1 MYRLKMQQEQEMATM
16 TIKDIAR
23 ICGVSISTVSR
34 AINNDPAIN
43 EKTRERIMQVVREF
57 NYIPNN
63 NARNLKMAES
73 NTVALIVKG
82 INNPFFQGMFPYFQ
96 KELVA
101 AGCDYFLH
109 TISGSADEVYVAEE
123 IAKEKRLKGIILL
136 GGTMDYPD
144 VVLKRIHVPLVL
156 CSVAGFGV
164 NDPNGGSHV
173 SSVSIDDEKEA
184 HKVVSYLCDRG
195 HRQIAML
202 TGVRGDTNVGMMRLR
217 GYRRA
222 LEENGIAYDEDLV
235 AFMDEK
241 NQEYTEAN
249 GYQMM
254 TRLLK
259 GRKKFTAV
267 FVIADRMAIGAYK
280 AIYDAGLRIPD
291 DISVV
296 GFDGIELTRYMEPS
310 MTTVIQPVQKMT
322 ESSVRLLMDQING
335 STERKHLLYEAELH
349 ERDSVLDLNAV
360 FPKAELLHA

>member
-1 MYRLKMQQEQEMATM
+1 MATM
-16 TIKDIAR
+16 TIRDIAR
-23 ICGVSISTVSR
+23 ICNVSISTVSR

-43 EKTRERIMQVVREF
+43 KKTRDRIMRVVRKF

-63 NARNLKMAES
+63 SARNLKMTES

-109 TISGSADEVYVAEE
+109 TIAGDADEVYVAEE

-144 VVLKRIHVPLVL
+144 VVLQSIHVPLVL
-156 CSVAGFGV
+156 CSVAGLGV
-164 NDPNGGSHV
+164 NDPDGGSQV
-173 SSVSIDDEKEA
+173 SSVSVDDEKEA
-184 HKVVSYLCDRG
+184 HKVVSYLCRKG
-195 HRQIAML
+195 HRSIAMI

-222 LEENGIAYDEDLV
+222 LEENGIPFDEDLV
-235 AFMDEK
+235 AYMDES
-241 NQEYTEAN
+241 NPEYTEDN
-249 GYQMM
+249 GYKMM
-254 TRLLK
+254 MHLLK
-259 GRKKFTAV
+259 GEKKFTAV

-280 AIYDAGLRIPD
+280 AIYDSGLRIPG

-296 GFDGIELTRYMEPS
+296 GFDGIELTKYMEPS
-310 MTTVIQPVQKMT
+310 MTTVMQPVQKMT
-322 ESSVRLLMDQING
+322 ESSVKLLMDQIGG
-335 STERKHLLYEAELH
+335 STERRHLLYEAELL
-349 ERDSVLDLNAV
+349 ERDSVLDLRAV
-360 FPKAELLHA
+360 PEASPV